1 MIKSVHKNNFILT
14 THTTL
19 SCFVDFIQYPTG
31 KYMFKVNNEKIRLIC
46 WMCSKLT
53 INTAWNCS
61 SACIVDFGHSQHIK
75 IVFLFSTLSKYLSAG
90 YERQVIM
97 FWKHKKRYI
106 CFVTKVAR
114 PISFSDISWIFQW
127 IPMNYEH
134 MTMF

>member
-46 WMCSKLT
+46 SMCSKLT

-61 SACIVDFGHSQHIK
+61 GAFIVDVDHSQHIK
-75 IVFLFSTLSKYLSAG
+75 MVFLLSTLTKYLSAG
-90 YERQVIM
+90 CERQVIM
-97 FWKHKKRYI
+97 FWNHKKRYI

-114 PISFSDISWIFQW
+114 PISFSDLSLHRIEI
-127 IPMNYEH
+127 NYEH
-134 MTMF
+134 MTMIPR